1 MNKKKFYI
9 SDYMVNTRAIIDEYD
24 TYVPGRSKKEI
35 SEKYDVL
42 EDEII
47 KLGSNENPWG
57 PSLKAKEAIVNAID
71 EFSRYPESNHEYLK
85 EKIAEYAG
93 VRQDQVIVT
102 GDGADELFDILAKT
116 LIDPGDEFIVH
127 PPTYTYYEYTFKA
140 YNAKPVHAKWN
151 VEENKL
157 DVQSVLDN
165 ITDKTKA
172 IFLCTPNN
180 PTGGLIDQE
189 DIIKIIESTN
199 ALVVIDEAY
208 WEFSEVNNVNL
219 LDKYD
224 NVFII
229 RTFSKVL
236 GLAGLRVGYGLSNP
250 ELLEKISRIK
260 PVFSVTVPSQKA
272 VIATLED
279 TEYIQESTQKG
290 IEEREYLYN
299 SVDAIDKL
307 HIYPSKSNFLLI
319 DIRETG
325 YTAAELSEKLMAKGV
340 IVRDCTSFKGLD
352 EYYIRISI
360 ETHPKNERFIEIL
373 KEIVNN

>member
-1 MNKKKFYI
+1 
-9 SDYMVNTRAIIDEYD
+9 MVKTRAIIDEFD

-35 SEKYDVL
+35 SEEFGVP

-57 PSLKAKEAIVNAID
+57 CAPEVKDAITNAIS
-71 EFSRYPESNHEYLK
+71 EMNRYPESNHEYLK

-93 VRQDQVIVT
+93 VRKDQVLVT
-102 GDGADELFDILAKT
+102 GDGADELLDIIAKT

-127 PPTYTYYEYTFKA
+127 PPTYMYYSFTFKQ
-140 YNAKPVHAKWN
+140 YQAKAVYAKWN

-157 DVQSVLDN
+157 DVDSVLNN
-165 ITDKTKA
+165 ITDKTKV

-180 PTGGLIDQE
+180 PTGGLIPQE
-189 DIIKIIESTN
+189 DLIKIIEATD

-208 WEFSEVNNVNL
+208 WEFAEVNNVNL

-224 NVFII
+224 NILII
-229 RTFSKVL
+229 RTFSKVM

-250 ELLEKISRIK
+250 DLLEKISRIK

-272 VIATLED
+272 VIATLD
-279 TEYIQESTQKG
+279 DKKYIEESTTKG
-290 IEEREYLYN
+290 IAEREYLYESIN
-299 SVDAIDKL
+299 AIENL
-307 HIYPSKSNFLLI
+307 HIYKSKSNYLLI
-319 DIRETG
+319 DIRKTG
-325 YTAAELSEKLMAKGV
+325 FTAKELATKLMEKGV
-340 IVRDCTSFKGLD
+340 IVRDCTSFYGLD

-360 ETHPKNERFIEIL
+360 ETHPKNEKFIEIL
-373 KEIVNN
+373 KEIIN